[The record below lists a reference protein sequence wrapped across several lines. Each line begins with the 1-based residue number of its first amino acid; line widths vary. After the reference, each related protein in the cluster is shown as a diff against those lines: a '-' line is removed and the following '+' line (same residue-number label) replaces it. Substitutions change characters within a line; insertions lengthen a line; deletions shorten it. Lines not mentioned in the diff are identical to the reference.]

1 MDVTELLIVRHGQS
15 EWNAIG
21 RWQGQADPPLSEL
34 GRRQAFVAA
43 ASIGAVDGIIA
54 SDLHRALE
62 TAAIIAQQIGVG
74 PVMIDERLRER
85 DAGEWTGL
93 VKSEIEKAWPGYLEN
108 SQRPPGFEKTK
119 VMVARVVEAVEAI
132 GAEHPGA
139 SLLIVTHGGVIRALA
154 KSHGLDDVPVGHLA
168 GLTLRVSPSG
178 HVVGERVALLDG
190 HAVTITHNEEL

>member
-1 MDVTELLIVRHGQS
+1 MDVTDLLIIRHGQS

-34 GRRQAFVAA
+34 GRRQAYVAA
-43 ASIGAVDGIIA
+43 ASIGAVDGIIS

-62 TAAIIAQQIGVG
+62 TAVIIAEQLGVG

-119 VMVARVVEAVEAI
+119 AMVARVVEAVDAI

-139 SLLIVTHGGVIRALA
+139 TLLIVTHGGVIRSLA
-154 KSHGLDDVPVGHLA
+154 KAHEMVDMPVGHLA
-168 GLTLRVSPSG
+168 GLKLQVSPSG
-178 HVVGERVALLDG
+178 RVVGDRVALLEG
-190 HAVTITHNEEL
+190 QAVTITHNDEL